1 MMYIVQSI
9 TGSNLQNLLL
19 LTDKHRIEELCK
31 DKIRKLKYHQMEE
44 NDKWK
49 VQFIREITVVKFN
62 KLEVPNF
69 SDEELDEILSHL
81 CTS

>member
-1 MMYIVQSI
+1 
-9 TGSNLQNLLL
+9 
-19 LTDKHRIEELCK
+19 
-31 DKIRKLKYHQMEE
+31 MEE

-49 VQFIREITVVKFN
+49 VQFIREITDVKFN